1 MADFF
6 IRHQQALHDFSEMSR
21 SIGSRADYVQ
31 GGGGNTSVKL
41 EGGLMAIKAS
51 GFHLMDVLPDA
62 GYAVLE
68 GAKLRDYYLNRQP
81 SEFPDI
87 ETAGAEQA
95 KLYTLSIERLKTLRP
110 SVEAGFHSLL
120 SKFVAHSHSV
130 YGNLAA
136 CCGKAEE
143 VTRTALEGAP
153 YSWALIPYVDPGVR
167 LTFTIRD
174 IIARVKRETGRTPG
188 ILLMQNHGL
197 IAHHDDMRA
206 CLELHE
212 DANARF
218 QRYFSVTPGDFPKPA
233 VRELADGSFAS
244 NTPWLKERLRGFKHP
259 DAALMDEPLYPDQM
273 VFFQGTLGSA
283 AVISRDSGEVRY
295 NTPQKNAQ
303 TIEETLCAVVFIR
316 ETLRRKGLTPVS
328 MGEAAR
334 AFISGWESEEYRKKL
349 AEGKG

>member
-6 IRHQQALHDFSEMSR
+6 IRHQQALLEFSEMSR
-21 SIGSRADYVQ
+21 AIGSRADYVQ

-51 GFHLMDVLPDA
+51 GFHLLDVLPES

-68 GAKLRDYYLNRQP
+68 GGKLRSFYEGSSPEDF
-81 SEFPDI
+81 EDV
-87 ETAGAEQA
+87 EAAGAQQA
-95 KLYTLSIERLKTLRP
+95 KALTMTVPGIMPLRP

-120 SKFVAHSHSV
+120 SKYVAHSHSV

-136 CCGKAEE
+136 CCSKAKE
-143 VTRTALEGAP
+143 VTRKALEGAP

-174 IIARVKRETGRTPG
+174 IIARVKKETGREPS

-197 IAHHDDMRA
+197 VAHHDDMRA

-212 DANARF
+212 DANTRF
-218 QRYFSVTPGDFPKPA
+218 RRYFGVTPGDFPKPE
-233 VRELADGSFAS
+233 VRELADGGFLSD
-244 NTPWLKERLRGFKHP
+244 TPWLKERLKGSAHP

-273 VFFQGTLGSA
+273 VFFQGTLGST
-283 AVISRDSGEVRY
+283 AVISRDTGGVRY
-295 NTPQKNAQ
+295 ATPQKNAQ

-316 ETLRRKGLTPVS
+316 ETLLKKGLTPVS

-334 AFISGWESEEYRKKL
+334 TFISGWESEKYRKNL
-349 AEGKG
+349 AEEKG